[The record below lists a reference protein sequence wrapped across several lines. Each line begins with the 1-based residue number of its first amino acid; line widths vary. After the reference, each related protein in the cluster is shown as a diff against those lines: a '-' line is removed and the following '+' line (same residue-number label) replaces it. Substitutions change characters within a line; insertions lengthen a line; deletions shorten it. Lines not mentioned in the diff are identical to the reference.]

1 MSDSLQIEVV
11 RARVLI
17 LNEYF
22 PKYADYLDKV
32 ILYTKSDPA
41 SAFMKI
47 RQVFEEL
54 LHDVWGKYINE
65 DPPSMYE
72 MINHI
77 SKGEGFSKR
86 VLNRMN
92 SLRTLC
98 NLAVHGG
105 EVNSRDVIMGI
116 SHLSEILEWYG
127 MEYEG
132 IRNIPEAVEPPLPF
146 KIYME
151 ESLQSSLF
159 MLIIL
164 GHIMVPTAL
173 FRYHDL
179 LSSKL
184 NRPFLRIYE
193 GIFDNLSF
201 VVIYS
206 ALLVLASSL
215 LSWSLFKRFRKQ
227 DFQTRIISF
236 ELMFMLV
243 FCLQYFFLNV
253 TDYYTGLY

>member
-22 PKYADYLDKV
+22 PKYADNLEKV
-32 ILYTKSDPA
+32 IAYTITDPS

-54 LHDVWGKYINE
+54 LQDAWNKDIDDE
-65 DPPSMYE
+65 PPTMYE
-72 MINHI
+72 IINYI
-77 SKGEGFSKR
+77 SRGDGFSKR

-116 SHLSEILEWYG
+116 SLLSEILEWYG
-127 MEYEG
+127 TEYAG
-132 IRNIPEAVEPPLPF
+132 IKNIPEAVESPLPF
-146 KIYME
+146 QLYMKE
-151 ESLQSSLF
+151 CLQSSFF
-159 MLIIL
+159 MLILL
-164 GHIMVPTAL
+164 GHVIVPALL

-179 LSSKL
+179 LSSKI
-184 NRPFLRIYE
+184 NRPFLRVYE
-193 GIFDNLSF
+193 GVFDNLSF

-206 ALLVLASSL
+206 ALLVLVSSL

-243 FCLQYFFLNV
+243 FCLQYFFLNL